1 MRLLGSPQNRTTGVC
16 VGSGVIDSSKPRN
29 GLATA
34 AGKANQL
41 WADFVPVIAFVL
53 VYNVFRRINL
63 LGGLI
68 NEDTALFWATGV
80 LLALMFGFLV
90 RQLLVREPI
99 SQMMLLSSAIVGGF
113 GLIGILLQE
122 RAFIYVKPTIQ
133 QLFLAAM
140 ILVPLLV
147 GRNLWKSLFEK
158 VFDLPDFAWRTL
170 AIRWACFFIA
180 MALWNEYLWRTFVP
194 GFEAPMV
201 MAGIPIAPAGV
212 YEWFGLTF
220 GAQDAEG
227 VWANWKLGNIVIV
240 LAFGALNTP
249 YMLKHLREPHAA
261 QAAPPDFA
269 VTKNGS

>member
-1 MRLLGSPQNRTTGVC
+1 MRLLEPSQNRTTGVC
-16 VGSGVIDSSKPRN
+16 VGSDVIESSKPRN

-53 VYNVFRRINL
+53 VYNVFRRVDL
-63 LGGLI
+63 FGGLI

-80 LLALMFGFLV
+80 LLALMFGFLA
-90 RQLLVREPI
+90 RQLLVREPV
-99 SQMMLLSSAIVGGF
+99 SQMMVLSSAIVGGF

-122 RAFIYVKPTIQ
+122 RAFIYMKPTIQ
-133 QLFLAAM
+133 QLFMAAM
-140 ILVPLLV
+140 ILLPLLA
-147 GRNLWKSLFEK
+147 GRNLWKSLFSK

-170 AIRWACFFIA
+170 AIRWGCFFIA
-180 MALWNEYLWRTFVP
+180 MALWNEYLWRAFVP
-194 GFEAPMV
+194 GFETPMV
-201 MAGIPIAPAGV
+201 MAGVPVAPAGV

-220 GAQDAEG
+220 GGQDAEG
-227 VWANWKLGNIVIV
+227 VWANWKLGNMVIV

-261 QAAPPDFA
+261 EAG
-269 VTKNGS
+269 VV